1 MRESFL
7 QEESAQV
14 LSLLRRM
21 AGESGRLRTSSA
33 TAKLYTALGLPRVSI
48 NEALRALYRAG
59 LVSYQP
65 DGQQLPASGYITVQA
80 AVVEPAVHEV
90 LWRQALEDARVES
103 GAAVILAQL
112 APAVADMNATDMQVL
127 VHALQTLKS
136 ISAESS
142 IDDAGFN
149 VSARHLMGSSKVLA
163 RLSRQM
169 LAATGLP
176 SRLHAPSPRYILCA
190 GPSEPRATLLIENP
204 RAFENAIRSGLTEEV
219 AIVCTFG
226 FGLSY
231 LGSDIWADGQV
242 AQHDRPIRIVRDGA
256 PPPLGLLLAAE
267 KVFLWGD
274 LDLAAMDIF
283 RSLKVAIPQLR
294 MSAIY
299 EEMVPMLS
307 DPARSHPYAT
317 LFDKSGQLSRYKE
330 GSSGP
335 SRLDDEDVVM
345 LQAACSSRAV
355 DQEAVEESSIRRLG
369 AQPLCMSRRQDTP
382 DVRRKDRSGCTAK
395 SNLG

>member
-1 MRESFL
+1 MSEAFL
-7 QEESAQV
+7 QEESTQV
-14 LSLLRRM
+14 LSALRRM
-21 AGESGRLRTSSA
+21 AGVSGRLRTSSA
-33 TAKLYTALGLPRVSI
+33 IAKLCMALGLPRVGV
-48 NEALRALYRAG
+48 NEALRELYRSG

-80 AVVEPAVHEV
+80 AAVEPAAHET

-127 VHALQTLKS
+127 ARALQALKG
-136 ISAESS
+136 ISAEST
-142 IDDAGFN
+142 DDAGFN

-169 LAATGLP
+169 LAAAGLP
-176 SRLHAPSPRYILCA
+176 GRLHAPSPRYILCA
-190 GPSEPRATLLIENP
+190 GPSEPVATLLIENP
-204 RAFENAIRSGLTEEV
+204 RAFENTIRSGLTDEV

-231 LGSDIWADGQV
+231 LGSELWAGDQV
-242 AQHDRPIRIVRDGA
+242 PQHDRPIRIVRDGT
-256 PPPLGLLLAAE
+256 PPPLGQLLAAD
-267 KVFLWGD
+267 KVFLWAD
-274 LDLAAMDIF
+274 LDLAAMNIF
-283 RSLKVAIPQLR
+283 RSLKGAIPQLR

-307 DPARSHPYAT
+307 DPARSHPYAA
-317 LFDKSGQLSRYKE
+317 LFDKSGQLSRYQDD
-330 GSSGP
+330 SAVP
-335 SRLDDEDVVM
+335 SRFDDEDLAM
-345 LQAACSSRAV
+345 LQAACSARAV

-369 AQPLCMSRRQDTP
+369 AQPLGVNRTQRNP
-382 DVRRKDRSGCTAK
+382 
-395 SNLG
+395 

>member
-1 MRESFL
+1 MRELFL

-33 TAKLYTALGLPRVSI
+33 TAKLYTALGLPRVSV
-48 NEALRALYRAG
+48 NEALRELYRAG

-80 AVVEPAVHEV
+80 AVVEPAVHGI

-127 VHALQTLKS
+127 VHALQALKR

-176 SRLHAPSPRYILCA
+176 SRLHAPSPRYIVCA

-204 RAFENAIRSGLTEEV
+204 RAFENTIRSGLTEEV

-231 LGSDIWADGQV
+231 LGSDIWADDHV
-242 AQHDRPIRIVRDGA
+242 PQHDRPIRIVRDGA
-256 PPPLGLLLAAE
+256 PPPLGQLLAAE

-307 DPARSHPYAT
+307 DPARSHPYAA
-317 LFDKSGQLSRYKE
+317 LFDKSGQLSRYQE
-330 GSSGP
+330 GSAVP
-335 SRLDDEDVVM
+335 SRFDDEDVAM
-345 LQAACSSRAV
+345 LQAACSARAV

-369 AQPLCMSRRQDTP
+369 AQPLWMNRTQDTP
-382 DVRRKDRSGCTAK
+382 DVRRTDRSGCAAK
-395 SNLG
+395 SILG